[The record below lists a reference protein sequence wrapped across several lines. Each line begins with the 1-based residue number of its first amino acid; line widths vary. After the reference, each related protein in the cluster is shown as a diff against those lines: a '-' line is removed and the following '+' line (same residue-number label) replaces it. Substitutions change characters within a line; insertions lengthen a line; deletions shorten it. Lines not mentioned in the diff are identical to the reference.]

1 MNLFHWPEVH
11 YDALLE
17 LPEGQLLIHDP
28 GRKSK
33 RAKVDGDALEV
44 DRVALRN
51 QDLQP
56 DGPKAKIAPAEVPN
70 KRGGRHRPL
79 PDRTFKSAGLSLV
92 ADRDF
97 WLQRAFDDQ
106 G

>member
-1 MNLFHWPEVH
+1 M
-11 YDALLE
+11 
-17 LPEGQLLIHDP
+17 
-28 GRKSK
+28 
-33 RAKVDGDALEV
+33 
-44 DRVALRN
+44 
-51 QDLQP
+51 
-56 DGPKAKIAPAEVPN
+56 
-70 KRGGRHRPL
+70 GGRHRPL